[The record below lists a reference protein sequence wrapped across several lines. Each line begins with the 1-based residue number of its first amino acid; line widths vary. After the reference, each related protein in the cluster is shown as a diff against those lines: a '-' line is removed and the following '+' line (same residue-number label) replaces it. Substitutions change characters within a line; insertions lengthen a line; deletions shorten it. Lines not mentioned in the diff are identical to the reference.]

1 VTIDTTAHEG
11 RLQLTESVVTVP
23 VLLVDD
29 IPDNRVALA
38 AVLDS
43 GAYELVNVHSGE
55 DAFREVRR
63 RDFAVVLLDVQMP
76 GMDGFDTAMRM
87 KQVAGRSVPIIFV
100 TDMDAAPSQV
110 LRAYAQGAVD
120 VIQRP
125 PQPEAIRAKVAVFA
139 ELYRARQHLARSLRT
154 LTDLALALSKTR
166 TPEEVAAAI
175 VDEGMC
181 VAQADTCSLYVLD
194 ERGSALDLIG
204 HRGIAPEILERT
216 RRMTEASR
224 PSAFEAIRSGA
235 TTWIET
241 ADDYARLHPE
251 LATLRT
257 HGKRARAFWSVPL
270 VVEGRGIG
278 LLGMGFY
285 TERRFPPEER
295 ALVDTLTKQCAQALL
310 RSVRLEREERG
321 QAWLVTTLRSIG
333 DAVIATDPA
342 GCVVLMN
349 GIAEQLT
356 GWPEAEARGRPLEE
370 VFAIVSDETRVPCE
384 NPVTRVLR
392 EGKVVGLANHTVLRS
407 RRGIDIP
414 IDDSAAPI
422 RDAKGALFG
431 VVLVFRDVTTEK
443 REQVRREFLARAGA
457 ALASSLDYRAI
468 LAAVAQFAVPQ
479 LADWCG
485 VDLLEPGTHAP
496 QQVAVAHVDPQ
507 KVRWARELGEK
518 YPPDPNAATGAP
530 QVIRSGNPELYS
542 EIPASLLEAGARD
555 EAHLRI
561 IRELRL
567 ESAMVV
573 PLKGRERTL
582 GAMTFIYADSG
593 RRYTEE
599 DLAFGEEFARRAAM
613 AIENALALKQT
624 EDARKTERLLREE
637 SDVANRMKDEF
648 LATVSHELRTPLNA
662 ILGWT
667 MTLRARNLA
676 DDLDRALAIIERNA
690 RRQVRLVEDV
700 LDVSR
705 IISGKLSLN
714 VAPTNI
720 AEGVEG
726 AIESV
731 TPAADAKGIHIHSNV
746 DASFTI
752 MADADRLQQVVWNLL
767 ANAVKFTPKG
777 GEVAVRAYREGSY
790 VCICVAD
797 TGEGI
802 ASEALGYIFDPFR
815 QADASTT
822 RRHGGLG
829 LGLAIVKQLVA
840 AHGGTIHAS
849 SKGPGQGS
857 KFVVTLPAHGA
868 VPSVSANPWTAV
880 PTMERNTMRPAT
892 IRLDGLSVL
901 VVDDEEDARGI
912 IGQVLQDHGATVTT
926 ATSAFEAL
934 GELAATKTDVIV
946 SDIGMPEMDGYA
958 FIRTVR
964 ALPVARGARTPAVAL
979 TAYAR
984 KEDAQRAFAAGFQM
998 HVPKPIEP
1006 AQLVTIVANLA
1017 GLSLGGS

>member
-1 VTIDTTAHEG
+1 M
-11 RLQLTESVVTVP
+11 
-23 VLLVDD
+23 LLVDEV
-29 IPDNRVALA
+29 PANRVALG
-38 AVLDS
+38 AVLGS
-43 GAYELVNVHSGE
+43 GDYELVNVYSGE
-55 DAFREVRR
+55 HALREVRQ
-63 RDFAVVLLDVQMP
+63 RDFAVVLLDVKMP
-76 GMDGFDTAMRM
+76 GMDGLDTAMRM
-87 KQVAGRSVPIIFV
+87 KEFARDGRSVPILFV
-100 TDMDAAPSQV
+100 TDADAAPSQV
-110 LRAYAQGAVD
+110 LRAYAEGAVD

-125 PQPEAIRAKVAVFA
+125 LQPEAIRAKVAVFA
-139 ELYRARQHLARSLRT
+139 ELYRTRQQLARSLRT
-154 LTDLALALSKTR
+154 LTDLALALSQTR

-175 VDEGMC
+175 IDEGMR
-181 VAQADTCSLYVLD
+181 VAQADTCSLYMFD
-194 ERGSALDLIG
+194 ETGSALDLIG
-204 HRGIAPEILERT
+204 HRGFAPELIERT
-216 RRMTEASR
+216 CRLTEASS
-224 PSAFEAIRSGA
+224 PAAFEAIRSGA
-235 TTWIET
+235 TAWTET
-241 ADDYARLHPE
+241 AEDYARLHPE
-251 LATLRT
+251 LATIKA
-257 HGKRARAFWSVPL
+257 HGEKARACWSVPL

-285 TERRFPPEER
+285 TDRRFPPEER
-295 ALVDTLTKQCAQALL
+295 ALVDTLAKQCAQALL

-321 QAWLVTTLRSIG
+321 QAWLATTLRSIG

-342 GCVVLMN
+342 GRVVFMN

-356 GWPEAEARGRPLEE
+356 GWPEAEARGRPLEH
-370 VFAIVSDETRVPCE
+370 VFTIFSDETRTPCE
-384 NPVTRVLR
+384 SPVMRVVR
-392 EGKVVGLANHTVLRS
+392 DGKVVGLASQAVLRS
-407 RRGIDIP
+407 RRGIEIP

-422 RDAKGALFG
+422 RDARGSLFG
-431 VVLVFRDVTTEK
+431 VVIVFRDVTIEK
-443 REQVRREFLARAGA
+443 RERVRRDFLARAGA

-468 LAAVAQFAVPQ
+468 LAGVAQLAVPQ

-485 VDLLEPGTHAP
+485 VDLLEPGAHGP

-530 QVIRSGNPELYS
+530 QVIRSGKPELYP

-561 IRELRL
+561 LRELRL

-582 GAMTFIYADSG
+582 GAVTFIYADSG

-599 DLAFGEEFARRAAM
+599 DLAFCEEFARRAAM
-613 AIENALALKQT
+613 AMENALALKQA
-624 EDARKTERLLREE
+624 EDARKTERLLREQ

-667 MTLRARNLA
+667 MTLRGRKPAEE
-676 DDLDRALAIIERNA
+676 LDRALSIIERNA

-714 VAPTNI
+714 LAPTNI

-731 TPAADAKGIHIHSNV
+731 TPAADAKGVHIHADV
-746 DASFTI
+746 DASLTLR
-752 MADADRLQQVVWNLL
+752 ADADRLQQVVWNLV

-777 GEVAVRAYREGSY
+777 GNVSVRAYREGSY
-790 VCICVAD
+790 VCICVTD

-802 ASEALGYIFDPFR
+802 ESEALGYIFDPFR

-868 VPSVSANPWTAV
+868 VPSVRSTHPSTV
-880 PTMERNTMRPAT
+880 RNTTRPAT

-926 ATSAFEAL
+926 ATSASEAL
-934 GELAATKTDVIV
+934 GELATTKTDGIV

-958 FIRTVR
+958 FIRRVR

-984 KEDAQRAFAAGFQM
+984 REDAQRAFAAGFQM